1 MMENP
6 LRKQSEKACMAFKRE
21 VLEHATLRYIEIFP
35 FCGQPL
41 SCSHLVKKST
51 FDCFKTYWQS
61 LSNLVHAK
69 CCPRI
74 AATKYVFFP
83 FKAAV
88 LLWPCL
94 QPLLLQKHSD
104 FRIKCFFIA

>member
-6 LRKQSEKACMAFKRE
+6 LRKQSEKVK
-21 VLEHATLRYIEIFP
+21 VLEHATLWFIVIFP
-35 FCGQPL
+35 FCGQSL
-41 SCSHLVKKST
+41 SCSHLVKN
-51 FDCFKTYWQS
+51 QRLIALRPIGS
-61 LSNLVHAK
+61 LLFTNLVHAK

-74 AATKYVFFP
+74 SATKYVFFP

-88 LLWPCL
+88 LLWLCL
-94 QPLLLQKHSD
+94 QSLLLQKHSD